1 MNSGCWPAALMPVIL
16 PVSVVAMARMN
27 SGFLAWI
34 SLRKFSALGWLL
46 AYWMSKVV
54 FTVGLSAFGFRF
66 GFECE
71 FGDFESSP
79 TVYG

>member
-16 PVSVVAMARMN
+16 PVSVVAMVQMN
-27 SGFLAWI
+27 RGFLAWI
-34 SLRKFSALGWLL
+34 SFRKFSALDLLL

-54 FTVGLSAFGFRF
+54 FTVGLSAFCFW
-66 GFECE
+66 FEGE